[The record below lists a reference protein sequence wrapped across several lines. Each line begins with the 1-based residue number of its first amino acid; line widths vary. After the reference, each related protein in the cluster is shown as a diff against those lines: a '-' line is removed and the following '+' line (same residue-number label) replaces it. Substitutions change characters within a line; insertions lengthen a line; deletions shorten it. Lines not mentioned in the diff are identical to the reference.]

1 MLKKLTAIL
10 LLAILLFN
18 WGGYRLLSHW
28 VALQSE
34 VQFQLALDQEQYNE
48 SELLHIKV
56 PASLPYGVSNQQFE
70 RVEGSMEINGVT
82 YSYVKRRFYQ
92 DTLELLCL
100 PNLQTTQ
107 IKNAR
112 DAFAQLSSDFISHDS
127 APKKNT
133 GSAAVIKF
141 NVSDFT
147 QDHLCFSWQFSC
159 DGAQVNWNQFRSASL
174 PNEGPNG
181 IDPPPR
187 AVA

>member
-34 VQFQLALDQEQYNE
+34 VQFQLAVDQEQYDE

-56 PASLPYGVSNQQFE
+56 PASLPYGASNEQFD

-92 DTLELLCL
+92 DTLELLWHNWPVIL
-100 PNLQTTQ
+100 FPTIVLQRK
-107 IKNAR
+107 IR
-112 DAFAQLSSDFISHDS
+112 DRL
-127 APKKNT
+127 
-133 GSAAVIKF
+133 
-141 NVSDFT
+141 
-147 QDHLCFSWQFSC
+147 L
-159 DGAQVNWNQFRSASL
+159 L
-174 PNEGPNG
+174 
-181 IDPPPR
+181 
-187 AVA
+187 